1 MTATTELQEKVKN
14 IFSVYLEQH
23 KHRKTPERY
32 AILNEIY
39 AHDGHFDIES
49 LYISM
54 KNKKYE
60 VSRATIYNTIELLQT
75 CNLIRRHQFGN
86 GLAQFERS
94 YEFKQHDHLV
104 CTKCNKIIEF
114 CDPRV
119 QNIKTSISEMFNFK
133 VLHHSLIFYG
143 VCKECIKISSKN
155 IIKKYKKNITV

>member
-1 MTATTELQEKVKN
+1 MNTPSELQEKVKE

-49 LYISM
+49 LYVSM
-54 KNKKYE
+54 KNKKYT

-75 CNLIRRHQFGN
+75 CNLIRKHQFGN
-86 GLAQFERS
+86 GIAQFERS

-104 CTKCNKIIEF
+104 CNHCKKVIEF

-119 QNIKTSISEMFNFK
+119 QNIKTSISEMLDFK
-133 VLHHSLIFYG
+133 VIHHSLIFYG
-143 VCKECIKISSKN
+143 ICKECKKEMVKN
-155 IIKKYKKNITV
+155 NLKKTKTNLRV